1 MLARVREADRVG
13 REQSIPLFNKVLVP
27 AGEGLAM
34 LRKGKL
40 PEAISLL
47 ERGIEGWRATGGHL
61 NLPYLK
67 RALAEALSRQGDVEA
82 GLRLLGECLDQI
94 ERPGWQER
102 VWLPE
107 TLRLKGWMLMR
118 QGLHAKAE
126 APLRESID
134 WARRQQ
140 ARSWELRSSTTLAQW
155 FVECGRRD
163 EARQLLVPIY
173 DWFSEGLETHDLKA
187 ARALLDEMC

>member
-1 MLARVREADRVG
+1 M
-13 REQSIPLFNKVLVP
+13 
-27 AGEGLAM
+27 
-34 LRKGKL
+34 
-40 PEAISLL
+40 
-47 ERGIEGWRATGGHL
+47 
-61 NLPYLK
+61 
-67 RALAEALSRQGDVEA
+67 
-82 GLRLLGECLDQI
+82 C
-94 ERPGWQER
+94 
-102 VWLPE
+102 
-107 TLRLKGWMLMR
+107 
-118 QGLHAKAE
+118 QGLHAEAE

-173 DWFSEGLETHDLKA
+173 DWFSEGFETRDLKA